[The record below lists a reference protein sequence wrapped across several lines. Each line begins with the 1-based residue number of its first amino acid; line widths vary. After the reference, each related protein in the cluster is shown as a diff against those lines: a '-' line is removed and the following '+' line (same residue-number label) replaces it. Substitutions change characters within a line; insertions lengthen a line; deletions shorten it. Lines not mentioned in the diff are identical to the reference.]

1 MTLKTCVTA
10 RTGQLCSGQGPKE
23 WQLTTPDPVTRKV
36 KCKLIPQIC
45 SLQKDLILISG
56 EGWRLGDHSQ
66 LWPSQNQDWA
76 SLQGI
81 IFRRN
86 VSNQRNPSHSHS
98 DAPVFWPSHLPRP
111 SLMRRALGLGAWPA
125 KKSGVTNDAI
135 VNGQLIK
142 CHNNCW
148 PATESHQHNERRH
161 KRQYCEVCYLPN
173 DRQKFISS

>member
-1 MTLKTCVTA
+1 MTLKACVTA

-23 WQLTTPDPVTRKV
+23 WQLTTPNPVTRKV

-76 SLQGI
+76 SHRGI

-86 VSNQRNPSHSHS
+86 VSNQRNPSHQSLGCSSVLTFTPPPAPAWCPEHS
-98 DAPVFWPSHLPRP
+98 AWEPGPPKSRELQMTRLLMGNLSNVIITAGQRLRP
-111 SLMRRALGLGAWPA
+111 SNTMRGDTILWGLLSA
-125 KKSGVTNDAI
+125 
-135 VNGQLIK
+135 
-142 CHNNCW
+142 
-148 PATESHQHNERRH
+148 
-161 KRQYCEVCYLPN
+161 
-173 DRQKFISS
+173 